1 MKARRSFFPRP
12 AAVSGANGLV
22 SVTATPDLP
31 WTAASGAN
39 WITVLAN
46 FQKGAGNG
54 NVVYTV
60 SPQST
65 LYDRTGKITVTP
77 EKASGMLPETHTVKQ
92 AAATSALSATG

>member
-1 MKARRSFFPRP
+1 M
-12 AAVSGANGLV
+12 SGANGLV
-22 SVTATPDLP
+22 SVRATPDLP
-31 WTAASGAN
+31 WTAASDAN
-39 WITVLAN
+39 WITVLPQ
-46 FQKGAGNG
+46 FLEGAGNG